1 MEISDLFPQ
10 PDKIRT
16 VYCDSCKGYM
26 ALRFSYFSERI
37 SGVHIEVAGFP
48 VLRCEVCD
56 IDYLPEDSC
65 FSLIRLHEQA
75 TEKGKD
81 LVRVERKKTSQKFGY
96 TKVPFEYDSDDY
108 KYIPGLQR
116 PHSEGFLTP
125 VFFKKEV
132 LLKYDIS
139 PIYRLSFSSRTYGNI
154 IHGDEYSCA
163 FGVNSLDH
171 VIMWLGDI
179 SKLPEKEQY
188 YLCSENIESDHLI
201 GSEFYDGQIECIFTD
216 RTPEDKLFRKRSEFL
231 EAYFLKS
238 KMKIGH
244 LDNEVL
250 ELYTDF
256 NSPIVDTPRERRNVA
271 DTLNKVY
278 IESFDNKSLQQ
289 QYRISVGDPGK
300 LGSLKLLQGILE
312 VHCPSLDVSK
322 LMSPFFVLY
331 DMRVACS
338 HLSSASGSEG
348 KIKTVTDRLDLD
360 EGAPLIEI
368 YNKITKEM
376 TSSFEVFTQ
385 CMVKNT

>member
-1 MEISDLFPQ
+1 M
-10 PDKIRT
+10 
-16 VYCDSCKGYM
+16 
-26 ALRFSYFSERI
+26 
-37 SGVHIEVAGFP
+37 
-48 VLRCEVCD
+48 
-56 IDYLPEDSC
+56 
-65 FSLIRLHEQA
+65 
-75 TEKGKD
+75 
-81 LVRVERKKTSQKFGY
+81 
-96 TKVPFEYDSDDY
+96 
-108 KYIPGLQR
+108 
-116 PHSEGFLTP
+116 
-125 VFFKKEV
+125 
-132 LLKYDIS
+132 
-139 PIYRLSFSSRTYGNI
+139 
-154 IHGDEYSCA
+154 
-163 FGVNSLDH
+163 NSLDH

-348 KIKTVTDRLDLD
+348 KILS
-360 EGAPLIEI
+360 LIHI
-368 YNKITKEM
+368 
-376 TSSFEVFTQ
+376 
-385 CMVKNT
+385 